1 MRLVGRLY
9 YGGGAMTIRTTSDSP
24 SELHQ
29 VEWAPLLCLGA
40 QEVFDLMVGAPLKRF
55 TASGPAGFLEYTAI
69 VGLAGPICGVFSI
82 RCTSHA
88 AVLIASGMLGAT
100 AEAASP
106 QTRDALGEVCNMVAG
121 HFKSKLGP
129 IGENSMLSI
138 PTVIR
143 GTDYHMR
150 SLLEGRFVES
160 PMQFSGELVL
170 LRLDYK
176 LG

>member
-1 MRLVGRLY
+1 
-9 YGGGAMTIRTTSDSP
+9 MTMPATSGSP

-29 VEWAPLLCLGA
+29 SEWTPLLCLGA
-40 QEVFDLMVGAPLKRF
+40 QEVFQLMVGKELDHYTSPQPEA
-55 TASGPAGFLEYTAI
+55 FLEYTAM
-69 VGLAGPICGVFSI
+69 VGLAGPICGLFSI

-88 AVLIASGMLGAT
+88 AALIASGMLGT
-100 AEAASP
+100 TPEAASP
-106 QTRDALGEVCNMVAG
+106 QTRDALGEVCNMVVG

-129 IGENSMLSI
+129 VGENSMLSI

-143 GTDYHMR
+143 GTDYKLR
-150 SLLEGRFVES
+150 SLVNGMALEA
-160 PMQFSGELVL
+160 PMQFSGELVM